1 MHHEVDYSL
10 IVRESTASPPQLP
23 KRQGKTTG

>member
-10 IVRESTASPPQLP
+10 IVRESTAPPMRSPKQH
-23 KRQGKTTG
+23 G